1 VTDAAKDAASKRS
14 RSSASTDDIK
24 GLNPGT
30 ATNEKYPKHGAV
42 PQEPSGR
49 HVRVE
54 WVCKTTKKHK
64 HSKLCPTDLKVDV
77 LIDFHGNVRLTE

>member
-54 WVCKTTKKHK
+54 WVCKTTKKTQTFK
-64 HSKLCPTDLKVDV
+64 TLPNGSKS
-77 LIDFHGNVRLTE
+77 